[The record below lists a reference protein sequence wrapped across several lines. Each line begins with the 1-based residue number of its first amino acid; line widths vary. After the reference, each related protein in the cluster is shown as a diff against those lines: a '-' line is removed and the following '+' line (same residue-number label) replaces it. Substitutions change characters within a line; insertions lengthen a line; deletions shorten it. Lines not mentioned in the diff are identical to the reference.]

1 MIHDFVNPHLI
12 MTDEKLS
19 ENEFIAMKRR
29 HTCHRRLPGHN
40 AGQQTNGHK
49 ESDLQIHK
57 YTPKVNK

>member
-1 MIHDFVNPHLI
+1 

-49 ESDLQIHK
+49 ETDLQIHK